1 MVHEISVSTGADS
14 PTGVVSAA
22 ARSAAQAL
30 RVVRE
35 VLAVAARH
43 KTAEGLAGLTRRAE
57 GEAARLEQ
65 LAHEDGF
72 VYAAYLRAR
81 KVSDGEQAALRRAI
95 ETPLEAARAA
105 ASGLD
110 LCVEALGFIGGAIAA
125 DARGAANL
133 LRGAVHAILC
143 SVDEN
148 LRAVKDE
155 VFFGQIAAERRKLA
169 ERADYGAD
177 LARYL

>member
-1 MVHEISVSTGADS
+1 MLRETTPS
-14 PTGVVSAA
+14 GVVAA
-22 ARSAAQAL
+22 AAKSAAQAL

-43 KTAEGLAGLTRRAE
+43 QTAEGLARLTRRAE

-65 LAHEDGF
+65 LAEEDGF
-72 VYAAYLRAR
+72 VYAAYLQAR
-81 KVSDGEQAALRRAI
+81 KESDGGEAALRQAI
-95 ETPLEAARAA
+95 QTPLEAARAA

-110 LCVEALGFIGGAIAA
+110 LCVETLGSIGGAIAA
-125 DARGAANL
+125 DVRGAANL
-133 LRGAVHAILC
+133 LRGAVDAILC

-169 ERADYGAD
+169 ERADYGAG

>member
-1 MVHEISVSTGADS
+1 MVRETSASTCVDS
-14 PTGVVSAA
+14 PSGVVAAA

-30 RVVRE
+30 RVVRG
-35 VLAVAARH
+35 VLAIAARH
-43 KTAEGLAGLTRRAE
+43 QTAEGLAGLTRRAE
-57 GEAARLEQ
+57 GEAERLEH
-65 LAHEDGF
+65 LAQEDGL

-81 KVSDGEQAALRRAI
+81 KESDGEEAALRQAI
-95 ETPLEAARAA
+95 QTPLEAARVA

-110 LCVEALGFIGGAIAA
+110 LCVETLGAIGGAIAA
-125 DARGAANL
+125 DVRGAANL

-143 SVDEN
+143 TVDEN

-169 ERADYGAD
+169 ERADYGVE